1 MYSLRGVHGKREGS
15 IKANLSIRCGFGGFF
30 LNSAAALSFVTLFLY
45 YNLVLAN
52 TSIEKKTILFLL
64 I

>member
-1 MYSLRGVHGKREGS
+1 MEKEKETSKPISLSAGG
-15 IKANLSIRCGFGGFF
+15 AGGFF
-30 LNSAAALSFVTLFLY
+30 LNSAAALSFVPLSLY

>member
-1 MYSLRGVHGKREGS
+1 MEKEKETSKPISLPAGG
-15 IKANLSIRCGFGGFF
+15 AGGFF
-30 LNSAAALSFVTLFLY
+30 LNSAAALSFVPLLLY